1 MQRLERKHL
10 MLRTRLKRLARK
22 AIGFSKKQFFH
33 DGLITLFT
41 DVTQHLSQSAGNRL
55 FLLSWRSFPAS

>member
-22 AIGFSKKQFFH
+22 AIGFSKKRFFH

-41 DVTQHLSQSAGNRL
+41 DVTQSLGGPSRL
-55 FLLSWRSFPAS
+55 RILL